1 MDPEDLSLNISLNSN
16 KSFENELMA
25 VKSFGGR
32 LFYEIMFSLIALLAL
47 VGNSVVVVVQFY
59 GKKTAKNLRKP
70 LINLAVSDV
79 LIGVFC
85 VPFVYTDFMYGIWI
99 FPNWLCPLSQFIQII
114 SVFVTAFTLTVI
126 GIERYYTFLKIVQ
139 FLSLI

>member
-1 MDPEDLSLNISLNSN
+1 
-16 KSFENELMA
+16 MA
-25 VKSFGGR
+25 VQSFSGR
-32 LFYEIMFSLIALLAL
+32 LFYEIIFTIIALLAF
-47 VGNSVVVVVQFY
+47 VGNSVVVVVEFY
-59 GKKTAKNLRKP
+59 GKKTAKNLRKF

-79 LIGVFC
+79 LIGVFS

-114 SVFVTAFTLTVI
+114 SVFVTAFTLSVI
-126 GIERYYTFLKIVQ
+126 GIERYYTFLKTIQ

>member
-1 MDPEDLSLNISLNSN
+1 MDPKDLPLNLSLDSH
-16 KSFENELMA
+16 KSIENELMA
-25 VKSFGGR
+25 VKSLGGR
-32 LFYEIMFSLIALLAL
+32 LFYEIIFTLIALLAF
-47 VGNSVVVVVQFY
+47 VGNSVVIVVEFY
-59 GKKTAKNLRKP
+59 GKKTAKNLRKF

-79 LIGVFC
+79 LIGVFS

-126 GIERYYTFLKIVQ
+126 GIERYYIFLKITE
-139 FLSLI
+139 FFSLI